1 MLVKMGDRGGSVSQ
15 VQKLL
20 NAASSRLPRLSVDGI
35 FGARTLARVL
45 EFQKANGLQA
55 DGLVGGEAMAALQP
69 RPPNDDRFVAQLSQ
83 LAAQAGQGLTG
94 VGANAFVRH
103 QRALLA
109 PFAPTA
115 QDRSEAPRC
124 ASAVGFGK
132 RRLKIWRAR
141 LERRAPVRPRGRLP
155 QRPSNRLESISTAR
169 PRALKSA
176 RASTW
181 LHLRRVPR
189 PLPK

>member
-1 MLVKMGDRGGSVSQ
+1 
-15 VQKLL
+15 
-20 NAASSRLPRLSVDGI
+20 
-35 FGARTLARVL
+35 VL

-55 DGLVGGEAMAALQP
+55 DGLVGDETMAALQP

-115 QDRSEAPRC
+115 QDRSGVVDSPAI
-124 ASAVGFGK
+124 ASLAIPFQIVFQFTPQGQAFLLLMLLMMLIVALMLSSNNPALRQRGRFWEK
-132 RRLKIWRAR
+132 
-141 LERRAPVRPRGRLP
+141 EVERAPVRPGGRLP
-155 QRPSNRLESISTAR
+155 QRPSSRLESISTAR